1 MILVS
6 RKDKSVPNRKP
17 PSRAGLNQENGN
29 FANPP
34 AKTANYLPAHNEGN
48 VPHKAQDQ
56 LDRRTLAVRGLEIS
70 SHELVA
76 ARGRR

>member
-17 PSRAGLNQENGN
+17 PSRASLNRENWN

-34 AKTANYLPAHNEGN
+34 AKIANYSLAQTEWNGPA
-48 VPHKAQDQ
+48 
-56 LDRRTLAVRGLEIS
+56 
-70 SHELVA
+70 
-76 ARGRR
+76 

>member
-17 PSRAGLNQENGN
+17 QSSIDLNQENGN

-34 AKTANYLPAHNEGN
+34 AKAANYSLAQNERK
-48 VPHKAQDQ
+48 VSRKVRDQ
-56 LDRRTLAVRGLEIS
+56 MERQALACAMS
-70 SHELVA
+70 
-76 ARGRR
+76 